1 LGRNGRHDGEYVALC
16 VFFFVAVVF
25 DAFGVVVAP
34 SNRRLANNTDRTDE
48 WGVEWMKPG
57 LLEEEEKRK
66 MRN

>member
-1 LGRNGRHDGEYVALC
+1 
-16 VFFFVAVVF
+16 VFFFVVVVF

-66 MRN
+66 KTN